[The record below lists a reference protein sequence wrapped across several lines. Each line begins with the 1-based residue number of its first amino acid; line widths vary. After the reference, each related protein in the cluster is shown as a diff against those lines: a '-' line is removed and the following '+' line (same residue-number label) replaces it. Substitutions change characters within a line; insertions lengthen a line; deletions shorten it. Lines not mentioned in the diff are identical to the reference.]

1 MDVRRA
7 VMTLPRWLRGP
18 YRMTEA
24 TWWLVA
30 ALGWLLIT
38 WGLALALGRWVL
50 PLGLGLGCLAVFVGY
65 VGLQRLR
72 LWFVVGARQLA
83 SDAER

>member
-1 MDVRRA
+1 
-7 VMTLPRWLRGP
+7 MTLPHWLRGP

-24 TWWLVA
+24 AWWLVA

-50 PLGLGLGCLAVFVGY
+50 PLGLGLGCLAVFVLY
-65 VGLQRLR
+65 VGLVNLR
-72 LWFVVGARQLA
+72 DLVVLGRQGTKP
-83 SDAER
+83 